1 MLIWRSKLVRDL
13 KGVKISYD
21 FLNIELIVHF
31 DMFDRVAIIVIIG
44 DNCFNKS
51 LRFFH

>member
-1 MLIWRSKLVRDL
+1 MFIGRRKLVRDL

-21 FLNIELIVHF
+21 ILSIKLIAHF
-31 DMFDRVAIIVIIG
+31 NMFDRMTIVGIVV
-44 DNCFNKS
+44 DNGFNKA